1 MFALLTL
8 VGWMSGSGSRDSGIS
23 TTSICFRVLHIFLKS
38 SILAASSL
46 IGVPEDSKKRWEARR
61 SRFRAVIA
69 CLGTLCPAFE
79 ADVDCY
85 QRVYVDKKTSLRTFP
100 FKAKSSKNCLV
111 SCSLF
116 LLCRLHSSD
125 STGIVYPILWN
136 CSGIYLQFCR
146 WTGKQSVFEFRWKI
160 YVLISFCRV
169 IVSGFFLT
177 SKAHCSI
184 ATSLPIS
191 AKATGPNMDD
201 YIS

>member
-125 STGIVYPILWN
+125 STGIVYPN
-136 CSGIYLQFCR
+136 CGIAVVSLCNFVGGPESNRSLSSG
-146 WTGKQSVFEFRWKI
+146 GKSMYWSPFA
-160 YVLISFCRV
+160 VLSYQV
-169 IVSGFFLT
+169 FFLNQ
-177 SKAHCSI
+177 K
-184 ATSLPIS
+184 PIS
-191 AKATGPNMDD
+191 AYPAVLLYHPG
-201 YIS
+201 